1 MDKLAFLQVGV
12 FSDLDT
18 PSLFLIRY
26 HENKPAADI
35 GCIFRT
41 KKQGNA
47 ETPFSLAK
55 TDEG

>member
-18 PSLFLIRY
+18 PSLFLIRH

-41 KKQGNA
+41 KKQGKRNA
-47 ETPFSLAK
+47 ILARRK
-55 TDEG
+55 D

>member
-18 PSLFLIRY
+18 PSLFLIRH

-41 KKQGNA
+41 KKQGKGNA
-47 ETPFSLAK
+47 IFARK
-55 TDEG
+55 D

>member
-18 PSLFLIRY
+18 PSLFLIRH

-35 GCIFRT
+35 GCIFFRT
-41 KKQGNA
+41 KKQGKRNA
-47 ETPFSLAK
+47 ILARRK
-55 TDEG
+55 D